1 VSRRNRGLALLVL
14 GLAAGCRPRGVGE
27 TGGRLEVRWTG
38 ASTAAFA
45 APASAE
51 WCDSLNLLEI
61 RAIAG
66 DTGVGLAVYHQGG
79 IAPGTY
85 RVFKPELAGTMP
97 SAAAVGLRWYSR
109 TAVQGFQ
116 GTSGELSLRRAPDG
130 TLAGRFTAKA
140 SSITDAGKLTVAGSF
155 EGLRERRA
163 TRGCYAPP
171 PPDTSERVH

>member
-1 VSRRNRGLALLVL
+1 MSRRIHGPALLVL
-14 GLAAGCRPRGVGE
+14 GLAAGCRMQGADEAGA
-27 TGGRLEVRWTG
+27 RLEVRWTG

-79 IAPGTY
+79 LAPGTY
-85 RVFKPELAGTMP
+85 RVYKPELAGTMP
-97 SAAAVGLRWYSR
+97 AAAAVGLRWYSQ

-130 TLAGRFTAKA
+130 TLAGSFNAKA
-140 SSITDAGKLTVAGSF
+140 TSITGAGRLTVTGSF
-155 EGLRERRA
+155 EGLRERPA

-171 PPDTSERVH
+171 PPDTSVRVH

>member
-1 VSRRNRGLALLVL
+1 MSRTIRGSALLVL
-14 GLAAGCRPRGVGE
+14 GLAVGCRTRGAEE
-27 TGGRLEVRWTG
+27 TGGRLVVRWTG

-45 APASAE
+45 APATAE

-85 RVFKPELAGTMP
+85 RVYKPELAGTRP
-97 SAAAVGLRWYSR
+97 AAAAVGLRWYTQ

-116 GTSGELSLRRAPDG
+116 GTSGELSLRREPDG
-130 TLAGRFTAKA
+130 TLAGGFSARAT
-140 SSITDAGKLTVAGSF
+140 SITNAGGLTVTGSF
-155 EGLRERRA
+155 EGLRERPA